1 MTNEHSANSS
11 DLERAR
17 ELSRKLNPGPPRPT
31 VGEAKE
37 SERPYIRFRA
47 AAVLRV
53 GDLSGVVPEPPDSP
67 SPLRAVPG
75 PVPPAAPPQAAPQ
88 VSGSPWG
95 PLLDWCRSVSGAESA
110 FVLHPYGLIVAVRG
124 PLPEAEAGEM
134 GSRLMV
140 ALEHARKMPVDGAG
154 DASVA
159 FDLGGRW
166 LSGFSFPLRD
176 GTKATFAAIGP
187 NALDGPLRRSFEKAF
202 GDQV

>member
-17 ELSRKLNPGPPRPT
+17 ELSRKLKPGPPRPT

-47 AAVLRV
+47 ATVLRV
-53 GDLSGVVPEPPDSP
+53 GDLSGAVPEPTPSP
-67 SPLRAVPG
+67 LPLRAVPG
-75 PVPPAAPPQAAPQ
+75 PVPSAPPQAAPE
-88 VSGSPWG
+88 VRGPRWE

-176 GTKATFAAIGP
+176 GTKLTFASIGP